1 MWRDVVSGLLQQ
13 NLCTAMLNV
22 LQIKQTEIHIKIFF
36 LMIIANEFWSTVT
49 RRVQIPIETSLNYEV
64 KQQVT

>member
-1 MWRDVVSGLLQQ
+1 
-13 NLCTAMLNV
+13 
-22 LQIKQTEIHIKIFF
+22 
-36 LMIIANEFWSTVT
+36 MIIANEFWSTAT